1 MKYFIGNGFKFAA
14 VHRFIGEHAAI
25 SQFIGENK
33 NIYFVFSFVFI
44 LHSFIYHHM
53 VGQELVGNKKNL
65 LAIVIFFYL
74 FVQYKKFIT
83 QRNS

>member
-14 VHRFIGEHAAI
+14 VHRFIGENAAI
-25 SQFIGENK
+25 SKFIGENK

-53 VGQELVGNKKNL
+53 VGQELVGNKNNL

-74 FVQYKKFIT
+74 IIQYNNFIT
-83 QRNS
+83 KMG